1 MLSREKHQPA
11 VLFLSLQIY
20 INKSSPVS
28 TEFAKGNFSI
38 VLTPFS
44 LHCNRHAVKTA
55 AKETRPHCITL
66 SVIKAAVTTTLS
78 KLFT

>member
-20 INKSSPVS
+20 INNSSPVS
-28 TEFAKGNFSI
+28 TEFAKGNFII
-38 VLTPFS
+38 VLVSFS
-44 LHCNRHAVKTA
+44 LHCNRHAVETA

-66 SVIKAAVTTTLS
+66 SVIKATTTLS

>member
-20 INKSSPVS
+20 INNSSPVS
-28 TEFAKGNFSI
+28 TEFAKGNFII
-38 VLTPFS
+38 VLAPFS
-44 LHCNRHAVKTA
+44 LHCNRHAVETA
-55 AKETRPHCITL
+55 AKETRILIL
-66 SVIKAAVTTTLS
+66 SVIKATTTLS

>member
-1 MLSREKHQPA
+1 MLSREKHH

-20 INKSSPVS
+20 INNSSPV
-28 TEFAKGNFSI
+28 I
-38 VLTPFS
+38 VLAPFS
-44 LHCNRHAVKTA
+44 LHGSRHAVKTA